1 MSTRRIKKKPE
12 VAAQEKP
19 VSNSLKTASLIIV
32 IVVAVLCLAGIGFII
47 YNAINVKV
55 NTTKSSS
62 NFSAQLTDDG
72 MMKGVTVENLVTTI
86 EPVDIVFPLSEIEY
100 PNDKI
105 TEDLE
110 QIRQDHAQLL
120 ADIDMKIEN
129 GSEVNIDYS
138 GTVNGEVFD
147 GGTAEDQRL
156 VVGEGTLIGDFEEQ
170 LIGHHPTDSFDI
182 NVTFPDDYFDQN
194 LAGEDAVFAITVNGI
209 YQQIDL
215 TDDFIKENYGD
226 YADTLEGYIEYLR
239 TSNEEKNKEEYAPKY
254 IIDYSSASSYPEKY
268 VKNMKSLLKYQDEY
282 QFAYLN
288 NLYYQ
293 YQGSYAYSTFE
304 DYTQMT
310 AAEYEEDLLKKAQEQ
325 TLHDMAYQAF
335 FKKAGLEVTT
345 DDYDS
350 MVESIGEDAVST
362 YGKGYIMQL
371 CMWQKVEEYIA
382 ENATVE

>member
-1 MSTRRIKKKPE
+1 MSTRKIKKKNVVE
-12 VAAQEKP
+12 AQEKP
-19 VSNSLKTASLIIV
+19 VSKGFKTASLVIV
-32 IVVAVLCLAGIGFII
+32 IVVAALCIASVGFII

-86 EPVDIVFPLSEIEY
+86 EPVDIAFPKSEIEY
-100 PNDKI
+100 SGDKI
-105 TEDLE
+105 SEDLE
-110 QIRQDHAQLL
+110 KIRTDHAQLL
-120 ADIDMKIEN
+120 ADVDMKIEN
-129 GSEVNIDYS
+129 GSEINIDYS

-156 VVGEGTLIGDFEEQ
+156 VVGEGTLIGGFEEQ
-170 LIGHHPTDSFDI
+170 LIGHHPTDQFDI

-209 YQQIDL
+209 YQEIDL
-215 TDDFIKENYGD
+215 TDDFIRENYGD

-239 TSNEEKNKEEYAPKY
+239 STNEKKNIDEYAPKY
-254 IIDYSSASSYPEKY
+254 IIDHSSASSYPDKY
-268 VKNMKSLLKYQDEY
+268 VKNMKALLKYQDEY
-282 QFAYLN
+282 NYAYLN

-293 YQGSYAYSTFE
+293 YQGSYPYSSFE
-304 DYTQMT
+304 DYIQMT
-310 AAEYEEDLLKKAQEQ
+310 TEEYEADLKKRAEEQ
-325 TLHDMAYQAF
+325 TLHDMAYQSF
-335 FKKAGLEVTT
+335 FNKAGLEVTT

-350 MVESIGEDAVST
+350 MIASIGDDALAT

-371 CMWQKVEEYIA
+371 CMWDKVETYIS